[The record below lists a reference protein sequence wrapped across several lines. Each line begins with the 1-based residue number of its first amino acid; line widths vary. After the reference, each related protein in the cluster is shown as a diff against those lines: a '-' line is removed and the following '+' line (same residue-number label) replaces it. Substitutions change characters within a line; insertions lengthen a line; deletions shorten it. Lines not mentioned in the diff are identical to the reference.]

1 MSLGRLD
8 TPWQRVCTSAAG
20 APEPAGVQRVDLR
33 GQAGLEGVEPSP
45 QLAHTAGGDDGAGDI
60 QRGDSHATKPASALV
75 GSVNEPCEHGIEH
88 MFDCQLTN
96 REFPAPSKHLL
107 RDLSADQVACPPMS
121 DVAVEAPS
129 ASPDGE
135 SVFRV
140 VGLAVVVGLVVGMAT
155 SPAQGWLSDATRSLS
170 NSAGP
175 WSLAAF
181 ARRPSLAA
189 ACPRGAARLDHAGDV
204 RARIRDRVGTA
215 RHPERHVDRRV
226 LDRRRPPGRAAIGI
240 AAAWTK
246 GSTSQWRIGAG
257 YGVVAGALI
266 GEAVYGLTQ
275 IRDTTEPAYWVL
287 EALCGVAVIV
297 FVAVRH
303 PHLSSVASMLAVAS
317 AAAVVVYLAA
327 ISV

>member
-1 MSLGRLD
+1 
-8 TPWQRVCTSAAG
+8 
-20 APEPAGVQRVDLR
+20 
-33 GQAGLEGVEPSP
+33 
-45 QLAHTAGGDDGAGDI
+45 
-60 QRGDSHATKPASALV
+60 
-75 GSVNEPCEHGIEH
+75 
-88 MFDCQLTN
+88 
-96 REFPAPSKHLL
+96 
-107 RDLSADQVACPPMS
+107 MS

-155 SPAQGWLSDATRSLS
+155 SPAQGWLTDATRSLS

-181 ARRPSLAA
+181 VVARASRRPALAA
-189 ACPRGAARLDHAGDV
+189 LLASITLATCELGYVIASELRDIPSATSTVVFWITAALLAG
-204 RARIRDRVGTA
+204 
-215 RHPERHVDRRV
+215 
-226 LDRRRPPGRAAIGI
+226 PPLGI
-240 AAAWTK
+240 AAAWTR
-246 GSTSQWRIGAG
+246 SSSQWRIGAG
-257 YGVVAGALI
+257 YGVVAGVLI

-275 IRDTTEPAYWVL
+275 IRDTTEPVYWVL

-303 PHLSSVASMLAVAS
+303 PHLSSVASTLAVAS

-327 ISV
+327 ISA